1 MSVKMSNKSNPN
13 NSMNEAG
20 ASSEGL
26 SSSRCPIGEQDGP
39 GRHRSRLIGGQQE
52 ENGLKKRTEW

>member
-1 MSVKMSNKSNPN
+1 MSVKTSNKSNPN

-20 ASSEGL
+20 ASNEGL
-26 SSSRCPIGEQDGP
+26 SSSRCPIGAQDGS
-39 GRHRSRLIGGQQE
+39 GHHRSRLIEGQQE

>member
-1 MSVKMSNKSNPN
+1 MSNKSNPN

-20 ASSEGL
+20 ASNEGL
-26 SSSRCPIGEQDGP
+26 SSSRCPIGAQDGS
-39 GRHRSRLIGGQQE
+39 GHHQSRLIEGQQE

>member
-26 SSSRCPIGEQDGP
+26 SSSRT
-39 GRHRSRLIGGQQE
+39 
-52 ENGLKKRTEW
+52 GLVVTDLGW